1 MKKIIT
7 YGTFDLFHVGHVRL
21 LSRIADLGDH
31 LTVACSTDSFNSLK
45 GKKCIFPYE
54 ERKEILESCT
64 FVDKVIPENNWEQK
78 PEDIKEY
85 NIDTFIM
92 GSDWSGKFDY
102 LQDVVEVLYLPRT
115 ENISS
120 TDVKNAINSYH
131 EDRLAKSI
139 NSLEAALKQIKN
151 LRENC

>member
-21 LSRIADLGDH
+21 LKRISNLGDH
-31 LTVACSTDSFNSLK
+31 LTVACSTDSFNELK

-78 PEDIKEY
+78 PQDIKRY
-85 NIDTFIM
+85 NISTFIM

-102 LQDVVEVLYLPRT
+102 LQDIAEVIYLPRT

-131 EDRLAKSI
+131 SEDLSKSI
-139 NSLEAALKQIKN
+139 NL
-151 LRENC
+151 